1 MNLPLL
7 QPEKLDAPA
16 RLSAML
22 NALKMQRD
30 ATADEVVNLCG
41 DLAEAREKIA
51 KLESELE
58 AARAGS
64 PAG

>member
-7 QPEKLDAPA
+7 QPEKVDIPA
-16 RLSAML
+16 RIQAML
-22 NALKMQRD
+22 NALVSQRN

-51 KLESELE
+51 KLEARIKELD
-58 AARAGS
+58 
-64 PAG
+64 PASAE